1 MPRFVLLRH
10 ERPPESGKPS
20 HWDLMLEQGGALL
33 TWSLAELPGAWKG
46 EPDGAD
52 ASEHQILATR
62 LADHRLAYL
71 DYEGAVS
78 NGRGHVKRVA
88 QGVYSILAQS
98 DAQLD
103 VRMDGETV
111 EGRVRLTRQ
120 SGNGWS
126 LCLVSEH
133 TAAKER

>member
-10 ERPPESGKPS
+10 ECPPESGKPS
-20 HWDLMLEQGGALL
+20 HWDLMLEQNGALL

-46 EPDGAD
+46 EPAD
-52 ASEHQILATR
+52 AEATKHGVHATR

-78 NGRGHVKRVA
+78 NDRGHVKRVA
-88 QGVYSILAQS
+88 QGDYSTLAQS

-103 VRMDGETV
+103 VRMDSETV
-111 EGRVRLTRQ
+111 DGRVRLTRQ
-120 SGNGWS
+120 SGDGWT
-126 LCLVSEH
+126 LCLVPEH
-133 TAAKER
+133 AAAKER

>member
-10 ERPPESGKPS
+10 ECLPESSKPS
-20 HWDLMLEQGGALL
+20 HWDLMLEQDGALL
-33 TWSLAELPGAWKG
+33 TWSLAELPSAWKG
-46 EPDGAD
+46 ELANAEATG
-52 ASEHQILATR
+52 HRVLATR

-71 DYEGAVS
+71 DYEGTVS

-88 QGVYSILAQS
+88 QGEYSILAQS
-98 DAQLD
+98 DPELD
-103 VRMDGETV
+103 VQLHGETV
-111 EGRVRLTRQ
+111 EGRVRLMHQ
-120 SGNGWS
+120 SGHEWT